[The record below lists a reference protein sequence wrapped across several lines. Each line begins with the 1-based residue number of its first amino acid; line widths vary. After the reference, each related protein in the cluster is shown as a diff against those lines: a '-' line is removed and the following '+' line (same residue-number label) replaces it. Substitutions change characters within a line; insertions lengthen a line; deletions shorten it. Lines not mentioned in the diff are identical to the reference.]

1 VESEWQESNNM
12 EVIEYVALAR
22 SGHHA
27 IVNWFLKNII
37 GQECSFNWQ
46 LTIAGDS
53 GLLHWN
59 DSSVFVEA
67 SLEELKKMK
76 EPNILSIC
84 YDNELYDYSHVN
96 KLNAPYR
103 KCVFNGWEVTRT
115 RKILI
120 IRNFYNNLIS
130 RMKMFHDLNEPR
142 AFYDEKYI
150 SVWKNHARACIE
162 KKVDFIKYED
172 WLTSKEKRQEL
183 LSKFGVNELYDNTNV
198 RGKQSSFGNS
208 KDFLNRFNPEIVPE
222 NIKELI
228 RKDNEL
234 HYLIGKMG
242 YDFVQI

>member
-1 VESEWQESNNM
+1 M

-59 DSSVFVEA
+59 DSTVFVEE
-67 SLEELKKMK
+67 SMNELKKMEK
-76 EPNILSIC
+76 PNILSIS
-84 YDNELYDYSHVN
+84 YDNELYDFSYIN
-96 KLNAPYR
+96 KHNAPYR
-103 KCVFNGWEVTRT
+103 TCVFNGWEVTKT
-115 RKILI
+115 RKFLV

-130 RMKMFHDLNEPR
+130 RMRMFHDLNEPR

-150 SVWKNHARACIE
+150 STWKNHARACVE
-162 KKVDFIKYED
+162 NKVDYIKYED
-172 WLTSKEKRQEL
+172 WLTSKDKRQEL
-183 LSKFGVNELYDNTNV
+183 LSKFGVKEQYDNTNIK
-198 RGKQSSFGNS
+198 GTHSSFGNS
-208 KDFLNRFNPEIVPE
+208 KDYLNRFDPNLIPEE
-222 NIKELI
+222 IKNLI

-234 HYLIGKMG
+234 HYLIGKLG
-242 YDFVQI
+242 YNYIEI